1 MNILVISQ
9 YYYPEQFRV
18 TDICENLVRLGHQVT
33 VVAGIPNYPE
43 GEIFEGYE
51 TSYKK
56 PEIHNGVTI
65 IRCNNKP
72 RHKGAKKL
80 AINYISYVLCAN
92 KIVGKL
98 EDKFDLIYVYQMS
111 PITMAI
117 PAIKYKKKH
126 KIPMYFYCL
135 DIWPES
141 FRDMNDLKIMSKMNP
156 IFLLVK
162 SLSKWIYRKADYI
175 GVKCDEF
182 TDYLVKTCSV
192 KRERCKLLYEH
203 AESNYLSVSD
213 QVIDN
218 NCIDFMFLGNLGHSS
233 NCLNIL
239 KATEKLNA
247 TMSYKIHFVGDG
259 SEMENLKTYVTEH
272 SMNDRVVFH
281 GRVPQDEVIEF
292 YNYADVCL
300 LTLSNRSEIG
310 LTPPAKL
317 MGYMAASR
325 PILGAINGASQRII
339 RDAGCGFTTDYD
351 DVDGLSEYM
360 QRIVDDPKILNSLGE
375 NGRNYF
381 LNHFTL
387 EKHMLNLEKQLKELI
402 GENEK

>member
-1 MNILVISQ
+1 MNILVISH

-18 TDICENLVRLGHQVT
+18 TDICENLVQLGHRVT
-33 VVAGIPNYPE
+33 VITGIPNYPE

-51 TSYKK
+51 TSYKQ

-72 RHKGAKKL
+72 RHKGAKAL
-80 AINYISYVLCAN
+80 AINYLSYVFCAN
-92 KIVGKL
+92 KVVSQLKD
-98 EDKFDLIYVYQMS
+98 EFDLVFVYQMS
-111 PITMAI
+111 PVTMAI

-126 KIPMYFYCL
+126 KIPMYLYCL

-141 FRDMNDLKIMSKMNP
+141 FRDTNGLKLMSKANP
-156 IFLLVK
+156 AYLLVK
-162 SLSKWIYRKADYI
+162 VLSRWIYRRADYI
-175 GVKCDEF
+175 GVKCSEF
-182 TDYLVKTCSV
+182 TDYLVRTCGV

-203 AESNYLSVSD
+203 AESNYLSVSE
-213 QVIDN
+213 QAIDN

-239 KATEKLNA
+239 RAIEQLKETD
-247 TMSYKIHFVGDG
+247 SYRVHFVGDG
-259 SEMENLKTYVTEH
+259 SEIENLKTYVTEH
-272 SMNDRVVFH
+272 SLNDRVVFH

-339 RDAGCGFTTDYD
+339 RDACCGFTTDYD
-351 DVDGLSEYM
+351 DVDGLAKNM
-360 QRIVDDPKILNSLGE
+360 QRIIDNPEILNGLGE
-375 NGRNYF
+375 NGRAYF

-387 EKHMLNLEKQLKELI
+387 EKHMLSLEKQLKDLI